1 MASSFQPPLSGAVLD
16 VLVDVLDLRRW
27 DPRGTL
33 GARNARRYFAG
44 ERVSPDAE
52 AAVHQAVAKALVA
65 SDLVPASLTLADLLP
80 VTPPGLPDVP
90 PTAIV
95 EVTLARYAETWDAL
109 AGALRRSTAPVAFP
123 GHAAGACLRLV
134 AVDVAVRIAALLWLT
149 RNPDEQPVL
158 DFWTTPGGMGTWLRA
173 KVDATGKTR
182 DALAA
187 SVNVAPTTLDG
198 WLDNDVRPSFENI
211 DDLARALTNGADEHT
226 DLRRRLRLAFAARDL
241 FRRIEAVVGRPQA
254 LGICQRVAFYANE
267 MVGFPRS
274 SSKPVEENDVKMRI
288 ALTAGT
294 LGAEMMGAQWICSM
308 VNHLW
313 RNEHNPVWRTTLRA
327 VTGSWF
333 EHLQAITA
341 KLGPPDYDGL
351 AAIFGRPPSPQDLD
365 VMAFTMQASKEEE
378 ARHPAFAAAMDG
390 MAAMDGPLGA
400 LELKLRACEASN
412 RGDLLGAIELLR
424 AAVLKDPTN
433 AEIHFRLGCDLWQVG
448 DVPAGLDELE
458 IAVQL
463 DPAWD
468 RPRVEIAIVL
478 MNEGRDEAA
487 RAKLVAAN
495 VACPGTPWVLLQLG
509 YVHERLGQTKEAVA
523 FYEELLAIDE
533 DDAEA
538 LDRVAH
544 LHFVHGDRRS
554 GADRAK
560 RAAHLGL
567 STVADAHRAGYYDR
581 GKPADRPP
589 HAKRL
594 DGYLRFPDSAWRSRR
609 SDRG

>member
-1 MASSFQPPLSGAVLD
+1 MTPSFKPPLSGAVLD

-27 DPRGTL
+27 DPKGTL
-33 GARNARRYFAG
+33 ATRTSRRYFAG
-44 ERVSPDAE
+44 ERVGPEAE
-52 AAVHQAVAKALVA
+52 AAVHRAVAEALVA
-65 SDLVPASLTLADLLP
+65 SDLVPASLTLTDLLP
-80 VTPPGLPDVP
+80 IAPPGLPEVP
-90 PTAIV
+90 PAAIV
-95 EVTLARYAETWDAL
+95 QAVLVQSAQTWDAL

-149 RNPDEQPVL
+149 RNPDERPVL
-158 DFWTTPGGMGTWLRA
+158 DFWTTPKGMGTWLRA

-187 SVNVAPTTLDG
+187 AVNVAPTTLDG
-198 WLDNDVRPSFENI
+198 WLDNDVKPSFENI
-211 DDLARALTNGADEHT
+211 DDLARALSNGADEHA

-241 FRRIEAVVGRPQA
+241 FRRIELVVGRPQA

-267 MVGFPRS
+267 MVGYPRS
-274 SSKPVEENDVKMRI
+274 STKPVEENDMKMRI

-294 LGAEMMGAQWICSM
+294 LGAETMRAQWIRSM
-308 VNHLW
+308 VDHLW

-327 VTGSWF
+327 VTRSWL

-341 KLGPPDYDGL
+341 KLGPVDERGL
-351 AAIFGRPPSPQDLD
+351 TAIFGRPPSREEID
-365 VMAFTMQASKEEE
+365 VLAFRMQASKEEE
-378 ARHPAFAAAMDG
+378 ELEPIAAAAILSEMLE
-390 MAAMDGPLGA
+390 DGPRGA

-412 RGDLLGAIELLR
+412 RGDRLGAIDLLR

-448 DVPAGLDELE
+448 DMAAGLDELE

-468 RPRVEIAIVL
+468 RPRVEVAIVL

-487 RAKLVAAN
+487 RAMLVAAN
-495 VACPGTPWVLLQLG
+495 AECPGTPWVLLHLG
-509 YVHERLGQTKEAVA
+509 YVHERLGETKEAIG
-523 FYEELLAIDE
+523 FYEDLLAIDE
-533 DDAEA
+533 DHAEA

-544 LHFVHGDRRS
+544 LHFAHGDKRT

-567 STVADAHRAGYYDR
+567 STVADAREAGYYDR

-589 HAKRL
+589 HAKQL
-594 DGYLRFPDSAWRSRR
+594 DGYLQFPDSAWKSRR
-609 SDRG
+609 ANRG